1 MVNTHGVITVQ
12 LKYKIINQTAAPP
25 AIRANTMKNLKNDVE
40 LLIKQLKDSAEDR
53 CLETD
58 ARNSGCIVI
67 DEDKVYSDTEYI
79 HVEIEVSFQYK
90 WLRDGAGALY
100 IDKVY
105 LTMFIKEVV
114 LITENNEYELTK
126 LFTI

>member
-1 MVNTHGVITVQ
+1 
-12 LKYKIINQTAAPP
+12 
-25 AIRANTMKNLKNDVE
+25 MKNLKTDIE
-40 LLIKQLKDSAEDR
+40 LLIKNLKDSAEDR

>member
-1 MVNTHGVITVQ
+1 
-12 LKYKIINQTAAPP
+12 
-25 AIRANTMKNLKNDVE
+25 MKNIKNDVE
-40 LLIKQLKDSAEDR
+40 LLIKKLKDSAEDR

-67 DEDKVYSDTEYI
+67 DEDKVYSDTEYL
-79 HVEIEVSFQYK
+79 HVEIEVAFEYK

-114 LITENNEYELTK
+114 IITECGEIDLTK